1 MFFFILWL
9 CLQAGEKLLKP
20 EVPADLGNHP
30 GMQPLSAMQSSDPRL
45 EEGGQGSEE
54 KT

>member
-1 MFFFILWL
+1 MFFILRL
-9 CLQAGEKLLKP
+9 CIRAGEKLLKP
-20 EVPADLGNHP
+20 EAPADLGNHP
-30 GMQPLSAMQSSDPRL
+30 GMQYLSAMRTSDPRL